1 MTAFAWMREKLAA
14 LPRRAPEPA
23 DPPGVT
29 VPASLVRSAKLAA
42 WMAYIALVYFLLL
55 YTFDIARDR
64 AGTMHF
70 THVGFWIGDVQ
81 VYAPY
86 LFGFF
91 VVAVGI
97 PYVAKISIPTFMS
110 LDWRM
115 NFWPKMWAL
124 FIATAVSLV
133 VVAGTFTV
141 QGDTLL
147 ERDRES
153 AVAVA
158 QVEQSGAVLQARIAA
173 KEAELRSMMENRN
186 AYLAQAASV
195 GAAEWQRSYIEQTP
209 SSDPQ
214 RDRIVRALGA
224 ARAADAVREELG
236 QLRTQAATQT
246 VSAAVAG
253 RVTTENTSW
262 IASTLGWLE
271 GARAIL
277 LSLVMDIVCLIMPWI
292 ALRLEQARNRQIDM
306 AGPREFDAAHAIEDM
321 RAEPSVV
328 PQPMESAKEVVKD
341 GETGEVYE
349 KIKPKEY
356 WRKKKGKPQTV
367 RIDGE
372 RLPDERGVQY
382 ENDTRVAMAAAGVVM
397 APSVEE
403 QTNRDEGQV
412 AQEVADERVPDD
424 VQEEP
429 HHEADSTPLTLD
441 EETLNAIAALNAD
454 PAEDPDP
461 AHTLPNNEGVL
472 VADDEAPAPR
482 RELVEEDA

>member
-1 MTAFAWMREKLAA
+1 MNVSEALEKL
-14 LPRRAPEPA
+14 RQFRANSTQI

-29 VPASLVRSAKLAA
+29 VPLSLVRSAKLAS
-42 WMAYIALVYFLLL
+42 WMAYWALVYFLLL

-70 THVGFWIGDVQ
+70 THVGFWTGDVQ

-86 LFGFF
+86 LFGF
-91 VVAVGI
+91 VIVAVGI
-97 PYVAKISIPTFMS
+97 PYVAKIAIPTFMS

-115 NFWPKMWAL
+115 NFWRKLWAL
-124 FIATAVSLV
+124 FIAAAVSLV
-133 VVAGTFTV
+133 VIAGTFTV

-292 ALRLEQARNRQIDM
+292 ALRLEQARNRQLATSAEASPASEAVM
-306 AGPREFDAAHAIEDM
+306 IEDL
-321 RAEPSVV
+321 REEAPVAAEP
-328 PQPMESAKEVVKD
+328 
-341 GETGEVYE
+341 
-349 KIKPKEY
+349 
-356 WRKKKGKPQTV
+356 
-367 RIDGE
+367 
-372 RLPDERGVQY
+372 
-382 ENDTRVAMAAAGVVM
+382 AAAGQPVTVNFTPHLM
-397 APSVEE
+397 PM
-403 QTNRDEGQV
+403 NRGILATCYARPAVDGLSTDAVLDVLGQRY
-412 AQEVADERVPDD
+412 ADELGDPGATVVP
-424 VQEEP
+424 
-429 HHEADSTPLTLD
+429 
-441 EETLNAIAALNAD
+441 
-454 PAEDPDP
+454 
-461 AHTLPNNEGVL
+461 
-472 VADDEAPAPR
+472 
-482 RELVEEDA
+482 